1 MQRMEKEACQ
11 LLDDFEPG
19 PTVDAFKSIFSY
31 IISRNK

>member
-1 MQRMEKEACQ
+1 MEREAGK